1 MLRPFVGL
9 CAAGI
14 ALATAGCTQEEA
26 QLQVT
31 DAWVRISPVASNP
44 SAGYFTVKGGEK
56 AVQLIG
62 VSSPVAIRTEMHE
75 TMADH
80 GAGDGNS
87 DGKGHGMTMMKPVTS
102 VDVPARG
109 TVAFA
114 PGGRHAMFW
123 NINPGIVP
131 PRTMPLVFT
140 FSDGTQIEVA
150 ARTVAVGAPAPK

>member
-1 MLRPFVGL
+1 MLRPLLGL
-9 CAAGI
+9 VAAGL
-14 ALATAGCTQEEA
+14 ALTTAGCAQEEA

-80 GAGDGNS
+80 GSGDGN
-87 DGKGHGMTMMKPVTS
+87 GHGMTMMKPVTS
-102 VDVPARG
+102 VPVPARG
-109 TVAFA
+109 SVEFA